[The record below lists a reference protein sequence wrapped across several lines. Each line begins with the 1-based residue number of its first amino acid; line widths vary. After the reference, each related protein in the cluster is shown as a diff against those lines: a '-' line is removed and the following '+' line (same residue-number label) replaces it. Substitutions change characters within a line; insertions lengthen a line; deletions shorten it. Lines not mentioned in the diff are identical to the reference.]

1 MINCEQNINNETYDS
16 VIHPYLF
23 KKKLS
28 EYDYN
33 RLESLFCTQSL
44 EITKIF
50 CSHMRPLCIT
60 KTVSENLKLNKQE
73 IDEEI
78 VKKLIGTKVGIVRRK
93 VENGIKLDDVFIIE
107 EGVIENIEKYSC
119 IEWASIII
127 NNQHILPQRVF
138 LLK

>member
-1 MINCEQNINNETYDS
+1 MINCDQIINNETFDS
-16 VIHPYLF
+16 IIHPYLF
-23 KKKLS
+23 RKKLS

-33 RLESLFCTQSL
+33 RLEPLFCTQSL

-60 KTVSENLKLNKQE
+60 KTVSENLQLDKQQ

-78 VKKLIGTKVGIVRRK
+78 VKKLIGKKVGIVRRK
-93 VENGIKLDDVFIIE
+93 VENGIKLDNVFIVE

-119 IEWASIII
+119 FEWASIII
-127 NNQHILPQRVF
+127 NNQSIVPQRVF